1 MLHVRVEGAI
11 ATFVI
16 DRPAAKNA
24 LDLAT
29 IAVLREAIEETP
41 ARVVILTGAGGTF
54 VSGGDLREL
63 RDKTSAEDAAMLRDA
78 GHALTTAIARA
89 PCPVIAILTGHTIG
103 GGAELAIACDLRIG
117 HPAASIA
124 FKQVRMGVTTAWG
137 GAERLA
143 SLVGG
148 SRAARLLFT
157 ARAVGMD
164 EAEAIGLV
172 DGVAE
177 DPNALA
183 AELASEIV
191 RGSATA
197 IAETKAILRRG
208 VAERDA
214 FIRTWTGADHRDAV
228 EAYFRGRVRS

>member
-1 MLHVRVEGAI
+1 VVHVRVEGAI

-29 IAVLREAIEETP
+29 IAVLRGAIESTS
-41 ARVVILTGAGGTF
+41 ARVVMLVGAGGTF

-63 RDKTSAEDAAMLRDA
+63 RDKTSAEDAAMLRDE
-78 GHALTTAIARA
+78 GHALTASIARA
-89 PCPVIAILTGHTIG
+89 ACPVIAVLTGHTIG

-117 HPAASIA
+117 HPSARIA

-143 SLVGG
+143 SLVGA
-148 SRAARLLFT
+148 SRAAKLLFT
-157 ARAVGMD
+157 ARDVAMD

-172 DGVAE
+172 DGVGA
-177 DPNALA
+177 DPEALA
-183 AELASEIV
+183 REVAIEIA
-191 RGSATA
+191 RGSALA
-197 IAETKAILRRG
+197 VSETKAILRQG
-208 VAERDA
+208 AGERDA
-214 FIRTWTGADHRDAV
+214 FIRTWTSVDHRNAV
-228 EAYFRGRVRS
+228 EAYFRDRVRS